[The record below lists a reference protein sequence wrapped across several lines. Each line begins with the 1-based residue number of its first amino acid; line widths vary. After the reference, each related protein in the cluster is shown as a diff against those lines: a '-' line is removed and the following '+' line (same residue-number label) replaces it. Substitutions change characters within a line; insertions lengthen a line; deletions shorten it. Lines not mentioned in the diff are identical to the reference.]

1 MKTPHHSQIKILV
14 VEDDK
19 VVRQTINMLLSASG
33 YSVTDAD
40 NGFSALLCLQEE
52 LPDVL
57 VTDLNMPEMSGFELL
72 SVVRQRFPSIIAV
85 ATSGAYSSGAV
96 PQGVIADA
104 FYAKGAESSASLL
117 EIVASAIE
125 RGPVGHDG
133 STAPVWIP
141 RNGRDHNGN
150 PFVVLTC
157 TECLRSFPFT
167 VRHEPTAEVLK
178 TPCIYCPHQV
188 SYIIDFSRSV
198 NSPQKRADWRAHFLQ
213 EQALLM
219 SRVIKKR
226 PASEKNPVA
235 GVAIQMSKPLRAKS
249 ARN

>member
-1 MKTPHHSQIKILV
+1 MTTHRQNQIRILV
-14 VEDDK
+14 VEDDR
-19 VVRQTINMLLSASG
+19 VVRQTIGMLLSARG
-33 YSVTDAD
+33 YGVTDAD
-40 NGFSALLCLQEE
+40 NGFSALLRLQEE

-57 VTDLNMPEMSGFELL
+57 ISDLSMPEMSGFELL
-72 SVVRQRFPSIIAV
+72 SVVRRRFPSIITV
-85 ATSGAYSSGAV
+85 ATSGAYSSSTI
-96 PQGVIADA
+96 PEGVIADA

-117 EIVASAIE
+117 EIVASAIK
-125 RGPVGHDG
+125 RGPIGHDG

-157 TECLRSFPFT
+157 TDCLRSFPFT
-167 VRHEPTAEVLK
+167 VRGEPGPEVLK
-178 TPCIYCPHQV
+178 TPCIYCPHEV

-219 SRVIKKR
+219 ASVNKKGS
-226 PASEKNPVA
+226 ASGKEHT
-235 GVAIQMSKPLRAKS
+235 GGMAIEMSKTMRARS
-249 ARN
+249 ANN

>member
-1 MKTPHHSQIKILV
+1 MRTQKHQIRILV

-19 VVRQTINMLLSASG
+19 VVRQTITMLLSGSG

-40 NGFSALLCLQEE
+40 NGFSALLRLQDE

-85 ATSGAYSSGAV
+85 ATSGAYSSGAI
-96 PQGVIADA
+96 PEGVIADA
-104 FYAKGAESSASLL
+104 FYAKGAESCSSLL
-117 EIVASAIE
+117 EIVASAIK
-125 RGPVGHDG
+125 RGPMGHDK

-167 VRHEPTAEVLK
+167 VRHEPSAEVLK
-178 TPCIYCPHQV
+178 TPCIYCPHEV

-213 EQALLM
+213 QQAHRASVADKKKPRSAEAAMAEATRELAKP
-219 SRVIKKR
+219 VI
-226 PASEKNPVA
+226 AS
-235 GVAIQMSKPLRAKS
+235 S
-249 ARN
+249 ARP

>member
-1 MKTPHHSQIKILV
+1 MRTPQKSTIKVLV
-14 VEDDK
+14 VEDDR
-19 VVRQTINMLLSASG
+19 VVRQTITMLLSASG

-40 NGFSALLCLQEE
+40 NGFSALLRLQEE
-52 LPDVL
+52 VPDVL

-72 SVVRQRFPSIIAV
+72 SVVRQRFPSIISV
-85 ATSGAYSSGAV
+85 ATSGAYSSGAI
-96 PQGVIADA
+96 PDGVIADA

-117 EIVASAIE
+117 EIVASAIK
-125 RGPVGHDG
+125 RGPMGHEG

-178 TPCIYCPHQV
+178 TPCIYCPHEV

-213 EQALLM
+213 EQAVLM
-219 SRVIKKR
+219 SSVIKKG
-226 PASEKNPVA
+226 PASEKEHRG
-235 GVAIQMSKPLRAKS
+235 GVAIAMSKPARAKS
-249 ARN
+249 ANR